1 MSISK
6 NILLKEGLETLGM
19 KNGSYGLRWVS
30 DKEKEKH
37 NEHIYLAL
45 EQAER
50 FNAKAVYFRF
60 FSEDVR
66 PPRPQIYVYEYSE
79 INLYQNPA
87 AQIHHHLW
95 NAGVVPYAFI
105 FRESEVLV
113 YNCGLKP
120 DWNKEDSQFTTK
132 AHDIIDL
139 LSDVQSNIQQY
150 HARQFDSGLFW
161 DSEKGNSIKY
171 GQSAYEQLLTQ
182 LKNAKANIISQVGQ
196 EKALLVKRV
205 LMMLILI
212 KYLEERKDED
222 GKGAL
227 NPEEFYRDYN
237 QNEPTL
243 EGVLGNV
250 ETFSS
255 MLKDLSSK
263 EHFNGQIFYLSPD
276 ELNELSNVD
285 LRVFQLFVRGDAAIF
300 PSSKHGL
307 GNLSLWKLYQFNYLP
322 IELISHIYEDFL
334 ADENGKKKK
343 GVVYTPPYL
352 VQFLVDRTMP
362 LNDPKEEF
370 KVLDPACG
378 SGIFLVGAYK
388 RMIQWW
394 RVRNNWKKPTRDN
407 VDELKALLK
416 NNIYGCDLEEEA
428 VTLTYFS
435 LGLAL
440 LDALSPKEIWKN
452 VHFDNLI
459 NQNLISGDFF
469 KTLYENKLEPH
480 FDLIIGNPPFEERFT
495 DWATLVDDRA
505 KSEDGERPE
514 VPQKQ
519 IALLFLEQSFKLL
532 KEGGNTCLI
541 LPSGP
546 VLYNTKVHDF
556 RSYLIET
563 NRFKTIFD
571 FTPLRAKLFIGSS
584 SSAKPPV
591 VAVLA
596 EKSDHTEQPIQHLIF
611 RRTRASSE
619 KIEFEIDHYDFHWV
633 SHQKALST
641 HSIWQTNFMG
651 GGRLHRLLEKISQLA
666 TLGSYLERMEPER
679 GWKVAEGW
687 KEASS
692 IDGIKR
698 AKHLSKLQTL
708 SIEEQEELD
717 RLNFKFK
724 APWITGHPF
733 VETKKFIEKGIQETS
748 ACTIEYFQRSTKNS
762 KEVFYPPHI
771 LIKEQ
776 SGTESIP
783 IEFRNDYLTFRNEII
798 GISAPEKDADLLQEI
813 VKRLKGNTSY
823 SALLWLLS
831 GRIISTREGVVLK
844 NDILSLP
851 YPKDEIKFDWIE
863 EALLKD
869 VSVYYSDFR
878 KQGEKSEILSTVSTG
893 ELEQFGKTYCRILN
907 SVYEDFKPLNPILGA
922 EFIAYPF
929 ILGDQPEME
938 IPNNISDIESK
949 LHQLIDHQVSYN
961 LWVKRILRVYHKNV
975 IILYKPNQK
984 RYWLRSIA
992 IRDAD
997 ETFVDLYNQGK

>member
-1 MSISK
+1 MSLNK
-6 NILLKEGLETLGM
+6 NISLISGLEALGM

-30 DKEKEKH
+30 DKENEKD

-50 FNAKAVYFRF
+50 FNAKAIYFRF
-60 FSEDVR
+60 FSEDIR
-66 PPRPQIYVYEYSE
+66 PPRPQIYIYEYSE
-79 INLYQNPA
+79 INLDQNSP

-120 DWNKEDSQFTTK
+120 DWNKDDPQFITK
-132 AHDIIDL
+132 AHDVINL

-161 DSEKGNSIKY
+161 DSETGSGIKY

-196 EKALLVKRV
+196 EKALLVKKV

-212 KYLEERKDED
+212 KYLEERKDKD

-237 QNEPTL
+237 QDDPTL
-243 EGVLGNV
+243 EGVLENV
-250 ETFSS
+250 ETFSA

-263 EHFNGQIFYLSPD
+263 EHFNGQIFYLSQD
-276 ELNELSNVD
+276 ELNELRKVD
-285 LRVFQLFVRGDAAIF
+285 LRIFQLFVRGDAAIF

-334 ADENGKKKK
+334 ADENGNKKK

-362 LNDPKEEF
+362 LSTPKEHF

-394 RVRNNWKKPTRDN
+394 RVRNNWKKPTKDN

-459 NQNLISGDFF
+459 DQNLISGDFF
-469 KTLYENKLEPH
+469 KTLFENKLEPL
-480 FDLIIGNPPFEERFT
+480 FDLVIGNPPFEERFT
-495 DWATLVDDRA
+495 DWASSVDDKA
-505 KSEDGERPE
+505 KSEDRERPE

-541 LPSGP
+541 LPAGP
-546 VLYNTKVHDF
+546 VLYNTKVHNF

-633 SHQKALST
+633 ALQRALSIPR
-641 HSIWQTNFMG
+641 IWQANFMG
-651 GGRLHRLLEKISQLA
+651 GGRLFQVIEKITGKN
-666 TLGSYLERMEPER
+666 TLKDFLKEKKGSRKWAY
-679 GWKVAEGW
+679 GEGW
-687 KEASS
+687 QECPDSKPLR
-692 IDGIKR
+692 DIKR
-698 AKHLSKLQTL
+698 LMSKADISENEKNELKTLENKHRA
-708 SIEEQEELD
+708 D
-717 RLNFKFK
+717 
-724 APWITGHPF
+724 WITG
-733 VETKKFIEKGIQETS
+733 KKFIDTNGEITTCQTKFFQWPRKKSLFESPHLIVHEHVRNGIIPTYLRDDYVTFKDS
-748 ACTIEYFQRSTKNS
+748 LFGIHTPTDD
-762 KEVFYPPHI
+762 KEELEHI
-771 LIKEQ
+771 QHFLSDKANIGLIWLI
-776 SGTESIP
+776 SGKVIT
-783 IEFRNDYLTFRNEII
+783 
-798 GISAPEKDADLLQEI
+798 
-813 VKRLKGNTSY
+813 V
-823 SALLWLLS
+823 
-831 GRIISTREGVVLK
+831 REGVPLMA
-844 NDILSLP
+844 DILSLP
-851 YPKDEIKFDWIE
+851 YPKIDLNHVEKVILSDISNFI
-863 EALLKD
+863 
-869 VSVYYSDFR
+869 SDFR
-878 KQGEKSEILSTVSTG
+878 KEGEKSEVLNSVNTK
-893 ELEQFGKTYCRILN
+893 ELKQFGQTYCEILN
-907 SVYEDFKPLNPILGA
+907 SIYDDFKPLNPIRGN

-929 ILGDQPEME
+929 VLGDQPEME
-938 IPNNISDIESK
+938 IPDTISNIESK
-949 LHQLIDHQVSYN
+949 LNQLIDHQVSYN

-997 ETFVDLYNQGK
+997 ETFSDLYNQGK